1 MKKGFFMYDIFL
13 QNNASKEIW
22 LISGVTADVETEYY
36 RVFDNFEM
44 PEGVTSGE
52 YTYAVIKNDR
62 NDVTYTLNAVLLDS
76 TAFVEE
82 VGQLYTLEQ
91 LSPITGLLRAIMGE
105 DGPAPVFP
113 TEDTANNNTI
123 YYYEG

>member
-1 MKKGFFMYDIFL
+1 MYDIFL

-82 VGQLYTLEQ
+82 VGQSYTLEQ
-91 LSPITGLLRAIMGE
+91 LSPIMGLLRAIMGE